1 MIYGNGS
8 VERTIS
14 GGALD
19 KNHNVHSGLSYER
32 GKSISNI
39 DYAFNTNVNGN
50 LEVKHENQI
59 VSNSNTYALGD
70 VLKIERKDGMI
81 NYFKNGVLLTT
92 LAESSSHMGEP
103 LLFDFAINQAGKSLF
118 NVQLKSLGFGNQN
131 GRLAYRYGFNQME
144 KDDEWK
150 GAGNSYTTE
159 FRINDPRLGKWLS
172 IDPLAHKFPWQSP
185 YVSMDNNPIALTDP
199 FGLSTTKYE
208 DEAGNLLLDT
218 KDGSDD
224 VVTISDDKLEDF
236 KFYGESYK
244 NDGMKPLYDSKAWN
258 DNNKADILGFE
269 TIGDMENILGGFT
282 TQWARQNAIDFL
294 QDPSAWNAIAM
305 SGSEALSQWTD
316 PQKLM
321 MAATLLVGGYASS
334 TLRTNVNLVDDAVLQ
349 ARRYLGTDY
358 RAIVNKA
365 GDRIFMSKD
374 GLRKMRFDIKNTHGD
389 KPHLH
394 IEQYSNGKW
403 RDAIPGTHRIYP
415 K

>member
-1 MIYGNGS
+1 
-8 VERTIS
+8 
-14 GGALD
+14 
-19 KNHNVHSGLSYER
+19 
-32 GKSISNI
+32 
-39 DYAFNTNVNGN
+39 
-50 LEVKHENQI
+50 
-59 VSNSNTYALGD
+59 
-70 VLKIERKDGMI
+70 
-81 NYFKNGVLLTT
+81 
-92 LAESSSHMGEP
+92 
-103 LLFDFAINQAGKSLF
+103 
-118 NVQLKSLGFGNQN
+118 
-131 GRLAYRYGFNQME
+131 ME